1 MFKGTEN
8 RSALQIS
15 KDIDALGG
23 MLNASTSKEYTV
35 YYTKVLDEHL
45 DKAADVL
52 FDLFLNSTFDEI
64 ELEKE
69 KKVVLQEI
77 HMSEDTPDDH
87 ITDLFSEAFYGATV
101 LGRPILGDYKS
112 VSSITRDDLLD
123 FIANC
128 YDPESIVVVG
138 TGSIDHDQL
147 VALAA
152 PKLEGLQ
159 RKADKSRELVKPQG
173 GQVNCH
179 HKDLEQVQITL
190 GTHGPAVTD
199 ATRWSY
205 IVLNNILGGSM
216 SSMLFQEIREKLGL
230 VYSVYSYQ
238 NLYRDCGAFVVY
250 AGTTPDNVER
260 TIDTVVTQMQ
270 QIKRGDFGS
279 MSLDDVKG
287 QIKGNLLLS
296 RESTESRMT
305 SNARNE
311 IYFNREVTLDEV
323 MEKIQAVD
331 SDQVIALAEE
341 IFRPELM
348 TLVTLGRVSD
358 ISLKF

>member
-1 MFKGTEN
+1 
-8 RSALQIS
+8 
-15 KDIDALGG
+15 
-23 MLNASTSKEYTV
+23 
-35 YYTKVLDEHL
+35 
-45 DKAADVL
+45 
-52 FDLFLNSTFDEI
+52 
-64 ELEKE
+64 
-69 KKVVLQEI
+69 
-77 HMSEDTPDDH
+77 
-87 ITDLFSEAFYGATV
+87 
-101 LGRPILGDYKS
+101 
-112 VSSITRDDLLD
+112 
-123 FIANC
+123 
-128 YDPESIVVVG
+128 
-138 TGSIDHDQL
+138 
-147 VALAA
+147 
-152 PKLEGLQ
+152 
-159 RKADKSRELVKPQG
+159 
-173 GQVNCH
+173 
-179 HKDLEQVQITL
+179 
-190 GTHGPAVTD
+190 
-199 ATRWSY
+199 
-205 IVLNNILGGSM
+205 M